1 ANLQQHQCRTGE
13 PFGLRRDGE
22 GTPRLY
28 PARALRE
35 GDPGVAGELGG
46 MSSSLRL
53 TIRPGDIAGR
63 LRRCRSLPQWP
74 TRHCTRPRG
83 RWNILA
89 GMITSARLVDAL
101 VERLRAVLPAGFEVV
116 AANGGQSVAIKVN
129 GDLSRLSL
137 VAPVLDSGGE
147 DAVERAVGQVLS
159 DVQDE
164 IAEESRTP
172 WPGQTTMPI
181 SGATVRD
188 GEIHAWF
195 GDERA
200 PTLGLLPIAL
210 DA

>member
-1 ANLQQHQCRTGE
+1 
-13 PFGLRRDGE
+13 
-22 GTPRLY
+22 
-28 PARALRE
+28 
-35 GDPGVAGELGG
+35 
-46 MSSSLRL
+46 
-53 TIRPGDIAGR
+53 
-63 LRRCRSLPQWP
+63 
-74 TRHCTRPRG
+74 
-83 RWNILA
+83 
-89 GMITSARLVDAL
+89 
-101 VERLRAVLPAGFEVV
+101 
-116 AANGGQSVAIKVN
+116 VAIKVN

-147 DAVERAVGQVLS
+147 DAVERAVVQVLS